1 MRRFQTRQR
10 FATELGAAARDARRQ
25 RGLTQAEVADR
36 IGIAMEVYG
45 RIERGVLLPSIQTFL
60 GMCHVLEA
68 DPRVLL
74 GLMSPG
80 SAPGPQQT
88 PEDPP
93 HLRRLTRLA
102 RELDEVE
109 VIALQG
115 VAKVMLAGRRRPRT

>member
-1 MRRFQTRQR
+1 MQR
-10 FATELGAAARDARRQ
+10 FANELGAAAREARLRM
-25 RGLTQAEVADR
+25 GLTQAEVADR

-74 GLMSPG
+74 GFMNPGSSPG
-80 SAPGPQQT
+80 PRQT
-88 PEDPP
+88 TEDPP
-93 HLRRLTRLA
+93 HVRRLTRLA
-102 RELDEVE
+102 RELDEDE

-115 VAKVMLAGRRRPRT
+115 VAKVMLEGRRRKRS

>member
-1 MRRFQTRQR
+1 MSRSQTMQR
-10 FATELGAAARDARRQ
+10 FANELGAAAREARLRM
-25 RGLTQAEVADR
+25 GLTQAEVADQ

-74 GLMSPG
+74 GLTATG
-80 SAPGPQQT
+80 SVLGPPQR

-93 HLRRLTRLA
+93 HVRRLTLLA
-102 RELDEVE
+102 RELREEEVT
-109 VIALQG
+109 ALQG
-115 VAKVMLAGRRRPRT
+115 VAKVMLEGRRRKRS

>member
-1 MRRFQTRQR
+1 MSRSQTMQR
-10 FATELGAAARDARRQ
+10 FANELGAAAREARLRM
-25 RGLTQAEVADR
+25 GLTQAEVADR

-74 GLMSPG
+74 GLTEPG
-80 SAPGPQQT
+80 SVSGPQQR
-88 PEDPP
+88 PEDAP
-93 HLRRLTRLA
+93 HVRRLTLLA
-102 RELDEVE
+102 RELREEE

-115 VAKVMLAGRRRPRT
+115 VAKVMLEGRRRKRS